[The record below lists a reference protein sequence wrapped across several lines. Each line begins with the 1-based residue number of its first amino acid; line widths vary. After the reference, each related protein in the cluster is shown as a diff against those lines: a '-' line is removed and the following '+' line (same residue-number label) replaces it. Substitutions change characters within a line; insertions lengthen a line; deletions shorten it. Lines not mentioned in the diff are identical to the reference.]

1 MANIQPCEWLHE
13 AFEQLPLFAYPY
25 QPECI
30 PPNGL
35 YFLYE
40 SREHCTIGGT
50 DLPRITRVGTH
61 VGQANLPD
69 RLAQHYMLDE
79 RRMNFGSDHP
89 KPADRSI
96 FRKNVGRAL
105 LNQASDPY
113 LAVWEIDFTKKT
125 NRRQYAHLREIDKES
140 AVEVAISAYIRS
152 SISFR
157 FMAVDRLED
166 RRRLEGR
173 CIGALA
179 YNPACRPSSN
189 WLGNYSPLPKIRE
202 AGLWQVQHLA
212 NKKFDAYDRVQI
224 ETAIA
229 GTLNWL
235 HARRCR

>member
-79 RRMNFGSDHP
+79 RRMIFGSDHP

-96 FRKNVGRAL
+96 FRKNVGRASVKSGVRPL
-105 LNQASDPY
+105 PGSLGI
-113 LAVWEIDFTKKT
+113 LI
-125 NRRQYAHLREIDKES
+125 L
-140 AVEVAISAYIRS
+140 
-152 SISFR
+152 
-157 FMAVDRLED
+157 
-166 RRRLEGR
+166 RRRR
-173 CIGALA
+173 T
-179 YNPACRPSSN
+179 
-189 WLGNYSPLPKIRE
+189 
-202 AGLWQVQHLA
+202 AG
-212 NKKFDAYDRVQI
+212 
-224 ETAIA
+224 
-229 GTLNWL
+229 GTLIC
-235 HARRCR
+235 ARLTRNARLKWQSQLTYAAQSLSASWPLTG